1 VKEYSLAD
9 LMRLSGYSSRRIRQF
24 IKIGLLGRPKFAGVR
39 TMYSRETLGRLSA
52 IMAWRRE
59 NGLGSPQIKREM
71 RALTL
76 EEVENWAEM
85 LDPEPDEESATP
97 EPPPAAAPVLPAPTN
112 AQPREP
118 ARDLLIGERWVRV
131 PLVPGLDLTMLE
143 GSGELVVRLAR
154 EIQAKY
160 QATGKSA

>member
-85 LDPEPDEESATP
+85 LDPEPD
-97 EPPPAAAPVLPAPTN
+97 
-112 AQPREP
+112 
-118 ARDLLIGERWVRV
+118 
-131 PLVPGLDLTMLE
+131 
-143 GSGELVVRLAR
+143 
-154 EIQAKY
+154 
-160 QATGKSA
+160 